1 LAALSFDGAR
11 PGESKM
17 SHPIPR
23 RALTAVL
30 TVAACGAPPA
40 IAQEFAASLEDTLEQ
55 DDSKAGSGGKKQHRS
70 VQDDATPWI
79 GESVQVTAR
88 GTAADWPTT
97 LATEWLDYT
106 DAIAAPADFQD
117 LIVRVPGVAA
127 TGQNGLF
134 ETFSIRGSGGNEI
147 LILLGGMPVTSQRRA
162 GVPVAFVEPALLGD
176 INVTRGPSVVHFGA
190 GALGGAISI
199 EPRWFDTTTFAG
211 GYASAGD
218 EATLIAG
225 TGSESFSFG
234 AARHQ
239 AGTSAAPDGT
249 PLNTRYERE
258 SATAQYR
265 TRLGGFDID
274 ALLMPSRTENIGKSN
289 SRYPTRDT
297 TYPEDSHML
306 GRLRLRHDSGFQA
319 SVQAHDQYLGTH
331 NQRPNTPD
339 TFAAIRSTDIGAIA
353 QQAFD
358 VGDFSNDIGVEY
370 LGRRN
375 VTGYDAATSVHNRS
389 YSLRDAGEDAW
400 SVFALTDWRLA
411 PQFALELGGRVT
423 SIGQDQRGASSRDS
437 DSAFTAGAV
446 WTPTAASRW
455 TLNLASGYRFATL
468 EERFYTG
475 VTAQGG
481 IVGNPDLGSEHSLGI
496 DLGHAWQAG
505 DWTTEIHAWRM
516 DVDDLIQLIELQP
529 DVQGYVNVGEAELH
543 GVEATLGWTPSAD
556 LALRATG
563 GWVHGED
570 GTGTPLYGL
579 APLTASLE
587 AKYHFADFMLG
598 IRYSHRWRVNRPG
611 FEEVER
617 DAVDIVDA
625 DLRYRITP
633 QLDLQAY
640 VRNAFNRQYYA
651 TADELSTFAQER
663 SIGLNVIWTMH

>member
-1 LAALSFDGAR
+1 
-11 PGESKM
+11 M
-17 SHPIPR
+17 SHSFPR
-23 RALTAVL
+23 SALTAVL
-30 TVAACGAPPA
+30 GVAACAAVPA
-40 IAQEFAASLEDTLEQ
+40 VSQEFAASLEDREDALEQ
-55 DDSKAGSGGKKQHRS
+55 DDSRTSGKHIKHRAA
-70 VQDDATPWI
+70 QDDPAPWI

-97 LATEWLDYT
+97 LATEWLDYA
-106 DAIAAPADFQD
+106 DAVAAPADFQD
-117 LIVRVPGVAA
+117 LIVRVPGIAA

-147 LILLGGMPVTSQRRA
+147 LLLLGGMPVTSQRRA
-162 GVPVAFVEPALLGD
+162 GVPMAFVEPALLGD

-211 GYASAGD
+211 GYASSGD

-225 TGSESFSFG
+225 TGSPSFSLG
-234 AARHQ
+234 AARHR
-239 AGTSAAPDGT
+239 AGNSAAPDGT

-265 TRLGGFDID
+265 TRLGEFDVD

-289 SRYPTRDT
+289 NRYPTRDT
-297 TYPEDSHML
+297 TYPEDSHTL
-306 GRLRLRHDSGFQA
+306 GRLRVRHDNGFQA
-319 SVQAHDQYLGTH
+319 SLQAHDQYLGTR

-339 TFAAIRSTDIGAIA
+339 KFAAISSTDIGATV

-400 SVFALTDWRLA
+400 SLFALTDWRLA
-411 PQFALELGGRVT
+411 PQFALELGGRFT
-423 SIGQDQRGASSRDS
+423 SIGQDQRGANSRDS
-437 DSAFTAGAV
+437 DSAFTAGAL

-455 TLNLASGYRFATL
+455 TVNLASGYRFATL

-505 DWTTEIHAWRM
+505 DWGTEIHAWRM

-529 DVQGYVNVGEAELH
+529 EIQGYVNVGEAELY
-543 GVEATLGWTPSAD
+543 GAEAALAWTPSTD
-556 LALRATG
+556 LSLRASG
-563 GWVHGED
+563 AWVRGKD
-570 GTGTPLYGL
+570 GSGMPLYGI
-579 APLTASLE
+579 APMTTALE
-587 AKYHFADFMLG
+587 AKYHFADVTLG
-598 IRYSHRWRVNRPG
+598 ARYSHRWSVNHPG

-617 DAVDIVDA
+617 DTVDIVDA
-625 DLRYRITP
+625 DLRYHITP
-633 QLDLQAY
+633 QLDLQMY
-640 VRNAFNRQYYA
+640 VRNAFNEQYYA

-663 SIGLNVIWTMH
+663 SIGFNLVWTAYQ